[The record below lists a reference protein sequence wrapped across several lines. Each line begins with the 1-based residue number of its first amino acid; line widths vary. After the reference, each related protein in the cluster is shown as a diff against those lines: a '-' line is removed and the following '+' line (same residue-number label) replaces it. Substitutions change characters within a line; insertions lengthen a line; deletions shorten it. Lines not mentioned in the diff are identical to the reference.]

1 MNKVFLSIVF
11 ILIGALV
18 IFINNPLKPFDSG
31 VEGPLVY
38 LFEFAG
44 PSVFILGVS
53 IFGYQ
58 LANYIKEKEWPDVIP
73 NTFLVYAIVVG
84 LLASIVLLVYRINA

>member
-1 MNKVFLSIVF
+1 MNKQFLSIIL

-31 VEGPLVY
+31 FEGSLVY

-44 PSVFILGVS
+44 PLVFILGIS

-84 LLASIVLLVYRINA
+84 LLASVALLVYRMNA